1 MPRLRSSHDAL
12 LTRVFF
18 RQYAHATNFVSA
30 RGVTWAKRRREGSGM
45 NALTKTGFGA
55 RRIPATV
62 LAALAASL
70 LTLAA
75 LAVAC
80 GDPADERPA
89 APSGDPSITGVVT
102 SATPVDGGDAVGAFL
117 IDQGS
122 GDYDKAS
129 VAVTDDTGWYRRS
142 GDGYEAIQRPAATE
156 LTGKSVEVQFTGP
169 VAESYPV
176 QATAGWVIVE
186 D

>member
-1 MPRLRSSHDAL
+1 M
-12 LTRVFF
+12 
-18 RQYAHATNFVSA
+18 
-30 RGVTWAKRRREGSGM
+30 M
-45 NALTKTGFGA
+45 
-55 RRIPATV
+55 V

-70 LTLAA
+70 LTLAL
-75 LAVAC
+75 LATAC

-89 APSGDPSITGVVT
+89 APTGEPSITGVVSST
-102 SATPVDGGDAVGAFL
+102 AGVSNGDIVGSFL
-117 IDQGS
+117 IDEGR

-129 VAVTDDTGWYRRS
+129 VTVTVKTGWFRRD
-142 GDGYEAIQRPAATE
+142 GDGFVSIERPTGQE
-156 LTGKSVEVQFTGP
+156 LAGKTVAVQFTGP